1 MNALAMIGYLVGA
14 VFVGIILTVVVS
26 IFRSVK
32 RQDDFRAWRWIII
45 FSLLAALAPYGYAEV
60 LTRINGESMKDAVD
74 SVLKSG
80 KVTGQLSYYKVMQ
93 TNGDTARVLIV
104 AHEKTTLYDN
114 ECCIIQANLVRDPK
128 KGWKAKDFEFID
140 SFKRNKDGIT
150 FPPYW

>member
-14 VFVGIILTVVVS
+14 LFIGIILTVVVS

-32 RQDDFRAWRWIII
+32 RQDDFRPWRWIIG
-45 FSLLAALAPYGYAEV
+45 FSVLAAITPYAIAEA
-60 LTRINGESMKDAVD
+60 LTQMNGESMKEAVD

-80 KVTGQLSYYKVMQ
+80 KVTGKLAYFKVMR
-93 TNGDTARVLIV
+93 TKGDTANVLIV
-104 AHEKTTLYDN
+104 AHEKTTLYEN
-114 ECCIIQANLVRDPK
+114 ESCIIQANLVRDPK
-128 KGWKAKDFEFID
+128 KGWKAEDYEFVD